1 MPFITNSVYSEYLVK
16 PNSLRNNPL
25 IFQSF
30 IYNDLKY
37 YVGQFFITVK
47 FGFEENEESGGRLG
61 TTQTALNSP
70 FNTFLSASQ
79 LFLPLSD
86 PQIVILHASLKW
98 GMIQTENEGLSQVSV
113 SLFPISVVPAVPHQ
127 KLEADVQH

>member
-1 MPFITNSVYSEYLVK
+1 M
-16 PNSLRNNPL
+16 
-25 IFQSF
+25 
-30 IYNDLKY
+30 
-37 YVGQFFITVK
+37 K

-98 GMIQTENEGLSQVSV
+98 GMIQTENEGLSQVSEGEDC
-113 SLFPISVVPAVPHQ
+113 SLSQALFPISVVPAVPHQ